1 VGLAAATYN
10 YTTEATIWQEIMRK
24 FQYIGRRPGGGE
36 ISGKQSAESVDDL
49 RDKLLVESIILE
61 SHVETLSAVDQ
72 QRLRFVGTKEITRA
86 TRQLATLV
94 SAGLTVAEAVESLA
108 EEETLTRMA
117 VVYATILNKLESGEP
132 FYLTLAAYPALFNSS
147 YVSLV
152 EAGEASGKLPEIL
165 TKLADHRERM
175 DDLRRKLFT
184 AMLYPSLVVTVSVLV
199 LLTVLKYVI
208 PVFSEMYAG
217 FGAEMPEL
225 TASVIVFSEALGSW
239 FGTIIISMTILSVT
253 FAIMLRRTSTRTFVH
268 RIALSI
274 PVLGGIWKKGSLAR
288 YARTLGLL
296 HSGGTDLL
304 QSVAISAETVGNEYL
319 RQKFKTVSA
328 RLEEGRSLRDSL
340 AETNVTP
347 SALLRM
353 ISSGEKTGRLGE
365 MLTNGAGYYERELE
379 SNLTAL
385 TSVIEPIIILALGLV
400 VGFLIIV
407 MYLPL
412 FDLISQIGP

>member
-1 VGLAAATYN
+1 MRTYS
-10 YTTEATIWQEIMRK
+10 YK
-24 FQYIGRRPGGGE
+24 GRRPGGGE
-36 ISGKQSAESVDDL
+36 LSGQTTAESIEGL
-49 RDKLLVESIILE
+49 RDKLLIESIILE
-61 SHVETLSAVDQ
+61 SQVETLSSVDN
-72 QRLRFVGTKEITRA
+72 QRLRFVGAKEITRA

-94 SAGLTVAEAVESLA
+94 SVGLTVAEAVESLA
-108 EEETLTRMA
+108 EEETLIRMA
-117 VVYATILNKLESGEP
+117 VVYATILHKLEAGEP
-132 FYLTLAAYPALFNSS
+132 FYQTLSTYPVLFNSS

-165 TKLADHRERM
+165 TKLAEHRERM

-199 LLTVLKYVI
+199 LLAVLKYVI

-225 TASVIVFSEALGSW
+225 TAGVIAFSEALGAW
-239 FGTIIISMTILSVT
+239 FGTILISLSAIAIT
-253 FAIMLRRTSTRTFVH
+253 FAVLIRRPAIKTFVH

-274 PVLGGIWKKGSLAR
+274 PVLGSIWKKGSLAR

-304 QSVAISAETVGNEYL
+304 QSVAISAETVGNEFL
-319 RQKFKTVSA
+319 RGQFKTVSA
-328 RLEEGRSLRDSL
+328 RLEEGWSLRDSL
-340 AETNVTP
+340 AETGVTP

-353 ISSGEKTGRLGE
+353 VSSGEKTGRLGE
-365 MLTNGAGYYERELE
+365 MLTNGASYYERELE